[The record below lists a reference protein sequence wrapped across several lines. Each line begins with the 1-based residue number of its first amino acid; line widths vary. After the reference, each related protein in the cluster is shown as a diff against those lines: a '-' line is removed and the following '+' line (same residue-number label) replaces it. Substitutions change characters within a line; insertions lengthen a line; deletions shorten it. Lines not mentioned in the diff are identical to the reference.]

1 MQRTIKL
8 SQSGIFPVC
17 LLYSTVRCSDAA
29 RFDLLLFCFFSV
41 SRFHAAEEL
50 NHRRQSSESR
60 APDGLAVGA
69 VSPVIAGDQRPPP
82 DRLCLGASSPS
93 CWAAVPSLLH
103 SGKFCSPRGE
113 GDSSQL
119 VERSPSCEALC
130 RTLTPL
136 TVNYGSHRS
145 RRRVSSVFAIDAPRV
160 YISVAML
167 FSSYPPGS
175 GASLT

>member
-1 MQRTIKL
+1 MNYLNLAFSRFVYCTA
-8 SQSGIFPVC
+8 
-17 LLYSTVRCSDAA
+17 LYVVPTPLALTCSC
-29 RFDLLLFCFFSV
+29 FFFFSV

-50 NHRRQSSESR
+50 NHHRQSSESR
-60 APDGLAVGA
+60 APDGVAVGA